1 MMWLDWFNK
10 LWCKDE
16 VREDIQLPVEPEE
29 KMLVVPESMSNP
41 YASLYS
47 NLYKIEADRR
57 EKEWVLEKHKITR
70 DRLKNPKSI
79 WGEKKKDEMKRLF
92 FLCRFCFFCLPLL
105 HCIFYGAERVF
116 SFKLFHFR
124 FI

>member
-79 WGEKKKDEMKRLF
+79 WGKRKKTK
-92 FLCRFCFFCLPLL
+92 
-105 HCIFYGAERVF
+105 
-116 SFKLFHFR
+116 
-124 FI
+124 